1 MKVLLS
7 SYCDS
12 GVSMVQS
19 NSSEEMSKGDEY
31 LLNLFLTDEGIAD
44 PAIWYKK
51 LRDESPVF
59 RSSSGAIFLS
69 RYEDCRMVFRDNRL
83 GKDNRCL
90 LYTSPS
96 PRD

>member
-1 MKVLLS
+1 
-7 SYCDS
+7 
-12 GVSMVQS
+12 MVQS

-83 GKDNRCL
+83 GKDNREGPCL

-96 PRD
+96 PRDLDLSRMPSCA